1 MSVPDRKFDRCSDP
15 FDGIGV
21 VGLGGIGVTDGETMS
36 FPFAPLDTLIGHISN
51 ESYESNSELLGVV
64 CGVTCSIPTRLCK
77 VLYGTRVRVLPVQ
90 PIADSS
96 EALTYTGLITTP
108 PASPQPCRSRD
119 RVVYRRRNCSNS
131 SPAPDQYILPYKF
144 TEPIHF

>member
-51 ESYESNSELLGVV
+51 ESYESNSKSFAVSRVPRREAALVIELHPLALDSHIDDRLSFLTVK
-64 CGVTCSIPTRLCK
+64 TQQQRDIECSRKDKKRNKGGIHSNTPITK
-77 VLYGTRVRVLPVQ
+77 KKRV
-90 PIADSS
+90 IN
-96 EALTYTGLITTP
+96 TN
-108 PASPQPCRSRD
+108 AST
-119 RVVYRRRNCSNS
+119 
-131 SPAPDQYILPYKF
+131 A
-144 TEPIHF
+144 TA